1 MAVDAARIDRAS
13 ALVSELVRDD
23 LLGLSHEALMEVHVA
38 AARLSRFTGT
48 LGSRVSG
55 EVSRRS
61 TPDLPGGGLARRQG
75 FGSAGQMVARVTGGT
90 MAGAMRSIE
99 AGRALTPDV
108 APGVC
113 LPDGSTPL
121 DQSAPPAP
129 RYPFVAE
136 AALAGELSVD
146 AAALITSGLE
156 TLTDRVPSERLHELE
171 KRLVGKAVHLAAH
184 DVRRL
189 VATAV
194 AHADVAGHEERER
207 RQHADRYLAWKE
219 DHTGMVTFTGR
230 LDAVTAAPIRTVIEQ
245 VVTHG
250 FRARRDQDPSDPDQ
264 RTVGQ
269 MRADALALVC
279 RHALGC
285 NETDSSGIR
294 TTIVVRINKRD
305 LDTGKGLGRIDG
317 TDQPVSVGQL
327 RRLAGDAGIIP
338 EVLGG
343 ESEVLDLGRTKRIF
357 TRAQRIALVER
368 DGGCTKC
375 HSPPEHCEAH
385 HIRWWERGGGTDLS
399 NGVMLCTRCHH
410 DIHRQGW
417 GIEVTGGRVAFIP
430 PPSIDPQR
438 KPRPGGLAAIT
449 VGECHADETTSNK

>member
-1 MAVDAARIDRAS
+1 M
-13 ALVSELVRDD
+13 
-23 LLGLSHEALMEVHVA
+23 
-38 AARLSRFTGT
+38 
-48 LGSRVSG
+48 
-55 EVSRRS
+55 
-61 TPDLPGGGLARRQG
+61 
-75 FGSAGQMVARVTGGT
+75 
-90 MAGAMRSIE
+90 
-99 AGRALTPDV
+99 
-108 APGVC
+108 
-113 LPDGSTPL
+113 
-121 DQSAPPAP
+121 
-129 RYPFVAE
+129 AE

-184 DVRRL
+184 EVRRL

-194 AHADVAGHEERER
+194 AHADVAGHEEREK
-207 RQHADRYLAWKE
+207 RQHAERFLAWKE
-219 DHTGMVTFTGR
+219 DHQGMVTFTGR
-230 LDAVTAAPIRTVIEQ
+230 LDAVTPAPIRAVIEQ
-245 VVTHG
+245 VVTQN
-250 FRARRDQDPSDPDQ
+250 FRNRRDQDPSDPDQ

-285 NETDSSGIR
+285 RETEISGIR

-305 LDTGKGLGRIDG
+305 LDTGHGLGRIDG

-417 GIEVTGGRVAFIP
+417 NIRIHAGRVEFIP
-430 PPSIDPQR
+430 PPQIDPSRQ
-438 KPRPGGLAAIT
+438 PQPGGLAAIT
-449 VGECHADETTSNK
+449 LGGEEHKRAGCRDQPHTDPGETSASSNTSREDSAREGWDWENAAQDDSARDDSAREVSAGDVWGGDLCDDAARDRALTSDGLESRSVDSSLINGGDRGLTHGVEPARAH